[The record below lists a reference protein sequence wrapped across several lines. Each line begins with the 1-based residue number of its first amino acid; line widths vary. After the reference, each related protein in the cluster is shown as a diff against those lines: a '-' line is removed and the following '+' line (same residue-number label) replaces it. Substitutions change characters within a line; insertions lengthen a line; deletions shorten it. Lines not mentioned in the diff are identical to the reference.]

1 MSAIANHK
9 SFGGGRWGGPI
20 NIAMASWP
28 MTMVIG
34 LGSFHGCTCL
44 SEYIY
49 NIHLYLVS
57 IRLTII
63 VVCQV
68 EAKFKCP

>member
-1 MSAIANHK
+1 MSAIATIRPL
-9 SFGGGRWGGPI
+9 GVGVGWGGPI
-20 NIAMASWP
+20 LAMASWP

-34 LGSFHGCTCL
+34 LGSFDGCTYL

-57 IRLTII
+57 IRLLL
-63 VVCQV
+63 
-68 EAKFKCP
+68 

>member
-1 MSAIANHK
+1 MSAIATI
-9 SFGGGRWGGPI
+9 SPFGVGVGWGGGDLFV
-20 NIAMASWP
+20 AMASWP

-34 LGSFHGCTCL
+34 LGSFDGCTYL

-57 IRLTII
+57 IRLLL
-63 VVCQV
+63 
-68 EAKFKCP
+68 